1 MDICLRDNI
10 FEFKMDSQPVF
21 HLYSS
26 NFSLQIIVA
35 TYFRSAVLWTSGI
48 PLSMTALKQQQHI
61 QNPSLWKAS
70 WSINFT
76 FQCPLQDRVI
86 LRFEAWTLE
95 RRWSYFRLICFV
107 QSHFLLLE
115 REIILVCTS
124 KVVLLKYCVLP
135 DRTCS
140 PFPRNTLSSLPLE
153 NRDQLM
159 S

>member
-1 MDICLRDNI
+1 METCLRYNI
-10 FEFKMDSQPVF
+10 FGFKTYSQPVF

-35 TYFRSAVLWTSGI
+35 THSMSAVLGTSGI

-61 QNPSLWKAS
+61 QNHRLWKAY
-70 WSINFT
+70 WSITSLFNVHFKT
-76 FQCPLQDRVI
+76 VS

-95 RRWSYFRLICFV
+95 RRWSYFRLICSV

-115 REIILVCTS
+115 TEIILVCTS

-140 PFPRNTLSSLPLE
+140 PFPRNTVSSLPLE